1 MRSGLLTRKLKF
13 MDKLDRTIVDSLQD
27 GIAVCDRPFAADQ
40 ESTVTH
46 SPERSDSDFV
56 VRRTG
61 MVGPFAA
68 LAESLS
74 ISEQALLARVKR
86 MLDEGVLT
94 RFGPMYQAE
103 RLGGALTLCAMKV
116 PESRFDAITDIVNG
130 FTEVAHNYR
139 REHVFNMWFVL
150 ATETPQA
157 IETTRA
163 AIEEATGCEVFNM
176 PKLQEFYVQLRLSA

>member
-13 MDKLDRTIVDSLQD
+13 MDTLDRTIVDSLQD
-27 GIAVCDRPFAADQ
+27 GIAVCDRPFAA
-40 ESTVTH
+40 
-46 SPERSDSDFV
+46 
-56 VRRTG
+56 
-61 MVGPFAA
+61 

-74 ISEQALLARVKR
+74 ISEQALLARVQR

-163 AIEEATGCEVFNM
+163 AIEEATGYEVFNM